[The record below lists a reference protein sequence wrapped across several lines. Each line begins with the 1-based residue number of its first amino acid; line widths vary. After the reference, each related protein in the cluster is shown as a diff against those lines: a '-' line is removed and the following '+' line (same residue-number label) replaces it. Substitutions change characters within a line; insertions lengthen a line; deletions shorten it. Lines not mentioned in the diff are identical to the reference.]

1 MAFIRKLLKK
11 NEESESF
18 DVELSYIAPR
28 IIIIG
33 SCSEEANKQS
43 CSELKRFLDCF
54 HKGYYKVFDLC
65 EEGCYVSTK
74 FHDKVSRFPISK
86 ERPPTLDLIK
96 KFCVSVDNW
105 LISHD
110 NNVVVIFEKK
120 KGRTSVLLASYL
132 VYSALV
138 QDAITALEYYA
149 FQRTGNIKVKASP
162 SKQRYVAYFERMRK
176 LEKMGLKLQSNELR
190 VDKIAI
196 QGLHSA
202 KKLCKLKITD
212 GNRNYEVLVSTD

>member
-1 MAFIRKLLKK
+1 
-11 NEESESF
+11 
-18 DVELSYIAPR
+18 
-28 IIIIG
+28 
-33 SCSEEANKQS
+33 
-43 CSELKRFLDCF
+43 
-54 HKGYYKVFDLC
+54 
-65 EEGCYVSTK
+65 
-74 FHDKVSRFPISK
+74 
-86 ERPPTLDLIK
+86 
-96 KFCVSVDNW
+96 
-105 LISHD
+105 
-110 NNVVVIFEKK
+110 
-120 KGRTSVLLASYL
+120 LASYL

-202 KKLCKLKITD
+202 KKLCKLKIID
-212 GNRNYEVLVSTD
+212 GNRNYEVLHIEVIEKSGVVIKFNKKCVISGDTVFQFYFENKVVRLKKPSKISYFTSPALCIDNIVYC